1 MQDNNKK
8 DITYFKI
15 LATSII
21 SGISS
26 EKPALDLFLLI
37 DQI

>member
-1 MQDNNKK
+1 MQDNK
-8 DITYFKI
+8 ITYLRI

-26 EKPALDLFLLI
+26 ENPALDLFLLI